1 MHTEIEAKLRVDS
14 LEVVERRLR
23 DRGASV
29 VSQTTQ
35 TDYYFDTPGG
45 ALTRSDRALR
55 LRVERDDA
63 TEQCQVTYK
72 GARQADDF
80 KKRPEINLNV
90 GSAEAT
96 VSLFGVLGYHRSL
109 AFNKRRQLWRL
120 GSCEVALDE
129 LPLIGTFVE
138 IEGPNAEEIAGV
150 QRRLGLADRPHV
162 MDSYASLIADRLSQ
176 LGLQQKEVFL

>member
-1 MHTEIEAKLRVDS
+1 MHTEIEAKLKVDS
-14 LEVVERRLR
+14 LEEVEHRLG

-29 VSQTTQ
+29 VSKTTQ
-35 TDYYFDTPGG
+35 TDFYFDSASG

-55 LRVERDDA
+55 LRIEREEG

-90 GSAEAT
+90 GSAEAA
-96 VSLFGVLGYHRSL
+96 VSLLDALGYRRSL
-109 AFNKRRQLWRL
+109 AFNKRRHLWRL
-120 GSCEVALDE
+120 GPCEVALDE
-129 LPLIGTFVE
+129 LPLIGVFVE
-138 IEGPNAEEIAGV
+138 IEGPNSDEIAGV
-150 QRRLGLADRPHV
+150 QRRLGLCDRPHV